1 MLHNARHDRAQ
12 WGKPSSKINCRTSL
26 LQNKRNVGG
35 AILNQGDVMLQF
47 VEGAGTTDPLASD
60 HPLYLNHDRRRLQFI
75 GAVQRLRNARAAAG
89 HVEDDQILNA
99 GTSGTPDQGIR
110 RKHIDLWPVP
120 R

>member
-1 MLHNARHDRAQ
+1 MIR
-12 WGKPSSKINCRTSL
+12 C
-26 LQNKRNVGG
+26 
-35 AILNQGDVMLQF
+35 
-47 VEGAGTTDPLASD
+47 VEGAGTAESGVFDPLLHS
-60 HPLYLNHDRRRLQFI
+60 NHARRRLHFI